1 MQINLP
7 QKKKATEKNLPRKGV
22 QGEVWEHSG
31 TTPCITAKITSVT
44 QYTLLFIMTKVAV
57 NYMSN
62 QPS

>member
-57 NYMSN
+57 N
-62 QPS
+62 